1 MDQFDQSG
9 QPGGDEICAKEI
21 RFKGTHLVEI
31 EAVLLW
37 QALND
42 PDVLQYCI
50 QGCSSVKKSG
60 SDAFVATFGVRLGPL
75 KKDFAG
81 RLTIVD
87 ADPPSRY
94 RLHSVLDAGPAGT
107 LDGYADVFLTPLPES
122 HTRLDYTARVAATG
136 WISRL
141 GRKLLGGAA
150 QKYMDRF
157 FARLVEKVQD
167 ES

>member
-1 MDQFDQSG
+1 MEKVAVNPIKSKG
-9 QPGGDEICAKEI
+9 IC
-21 RFKGTHLVEI
+21 FQGSHTVGI
-31 EAVLLW
+31 EAGTLW

-42 PDVLQYCI
+42 PDILQHCI
-50 QGCSSVKKSG
+50 HGCSSVEKLHG
-60 SDAFVATFGVRLGPL
+60 NEYLATFGVRIGPV

-94 RLHSVLDAGPAGT
+94 RLQSVLDAGPAGT
-107 LDGYADVFLTPLPES
+107 LDGHADVFLTPLPES

-136 WISRL
+136 WVSRL

-157 FARLVEKVQD
+157 FARLVEKVRD